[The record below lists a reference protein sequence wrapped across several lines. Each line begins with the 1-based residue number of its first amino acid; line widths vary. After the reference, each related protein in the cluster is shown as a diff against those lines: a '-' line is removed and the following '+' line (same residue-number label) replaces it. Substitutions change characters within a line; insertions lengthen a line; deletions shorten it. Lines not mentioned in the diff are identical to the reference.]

1 VLCLI
6 ALRGAAGTQTLVA
19 GSTLASIVQQVSS
32 FIALTNGL
40 LNRFDDAEIE
50 RPHARL
56 DAVVTKPGNGAVSS
70 LPIASGNPTD
80 AADEAAEDPAN
91 AEADPPR

>member
-1 VLCLI
+1 MPDRAAERRRDSDVG
-6 ALRGAAGTQTLVA
+6 RGLNFGIHCAA
-19 GSTLASIVQQVSS
+19 VSS

-56 DAVVTKPGNGAVSS
+56 DAMVTKPGNGAVSS
-70 LPIASGNPTD
+70 LAVASGDPTD

-91 AEADPPR
+91 AEADLPL